1 MTPLQAIYDSFL
13 SKMLDD
19 EWSSWAEVEVNKDLE
34 QLLVGAIAH
43 FKFPRVDLTIEGD
56 HFVGELDVNE
66 VQILANFMRC
76 EWIDRTILTWENI
89 KSLYSER
96 DFSQANLLDKLKA
109 ISENEWKKAEKLE
122 SNYYRSIKGK
132 PYDYSRLAGG
142 TPLPQKV
149 EKTKKCISVDDEIT
163 IDAGGAEY
171 DE

>member
-1 MTPLQAIYDSFL
+1 MTPLQAIYNSFL

-19 EWSSWAEVEVNKDLE
+19 EWSSWAEVEVNEDLE

-76 EWIDRTILTWENI
+76 EWVDRTILTWENI

-132 PYDYSRLAGG
+132 PYDYSKLAGG
-142 TPLPQKV
+142 TPVARAEQHNKY
-149 EKTKKCISVDDEIT
+149 ISVNDEII
-163 IDAGGAEY
+163 IDAGGADKYE
-171 DE
+171 